1 MSLRNSERS
10 RTRKALDQAKQALL
24 AALAENQALHGE
36 VALLQRRLS
45 TATDK
50 QILLLNKLIAV
61 DERVHLNSASALP
74 PVECPLLIEVE
85 PDYLVPAERTGHV
98 AARGVEMEYRTS
110 DGATILGR
118 FRWTYP

>member
-1 MSLRNSERS
+1 MNPRS
-10 RTRKALDQAKQALL
+10 PERKALEQARDALL
-24 AALAENQALHGE
+24 AALGENQALHGR
-36 VALLQRRLS
+36 VALLERRLS

-50 QILLLNKLIAV
+50 QILLLNKLIAA
-61 DERVHLNSASALP
+61 DERVHLNSATALP

-85 PDYLVPAERTGHV
+85 LGVLVAAERTSHV
-98 AARGVEMEYRTS
+98 AARGHEMAYRTS